1 MPFSRGRVRPEQLWF
16 RLARASPSRSLALGN
31 LPLPVVLKMP
41 MDVKWVR
48 LELDLMGYHPP
59 PSDPDLAA
67 TAVRLAT
74 MADLGDNDESR
85 YRLFELNREC
95 SADIPGR
102 GPFHTWEQ
110 YRERRLEV
118 PWFDPQAV
126 SIAVDG
132 EDWVGMAA
140 FTAHPD
146 PPDGGHL
153 FSEMTGVVRRWRRRG
168 LATAL
173 KAHNIEVARRS
184 GLNMMRTVHHPGNT
198 AMIAL
203 NRQLGFVDA
212 SWDYP

>member
-16 RLARASPSRSLALGN
+16 RLARASPSRSLALRN

-95 SADIPGR
+95 SALRSR
-102 GPFHTWEQ
+102 G
-110 YRERRLEV
+110 
-118 PWFDPQAV
+118 
-126 SIAVDG
+126 SIRKPSASPS
-132 EDWVGMAA
+132 MA
-140 FTAHPD
+140 
-146 PPDGGHL
+146 
-153 FSEMTGVVRRWRRRG
+153 RIG
-168 LATAL
+168 LAWQRSPLTPIRPTAG
-173 KAHNIEVARRS
+173 IFSAR
-184 GLNMMRTVHHPGNT
+184 
-198 AMIAL
+198 
-203 NRQLGFVDA
+203 
-212 SWDYP
+212 